1 MPPFDQRADRE
12 KRGFAGMESLL
23 NRKTGSNS
31 YGTDS
36 AALVQTACNGFRLCT
51 LAYSCTEDT

>member
-12 KRGFAGMESLL
+12 KRGFAGMESLPKW
-23 NRKTGSNS
+23 KTGSNS
-31 YGTDS
+31 FGTDS
-36 AALVQTACNGFRLCT
+36 VALVQTTCNGFRLCT